1 MALPRVPSVDKPAS
15 SEVSPPDE
23 KNLIVTHSMQ
33 ARRVPS
39 VAETGLTAPS
49 LAISHKNAVLPR
61 EFGDV
66 TLVLHP
72 KKINPKR
79 DPIYS
84 GDAYTARK
92 KFSIWD
98 KPILNEERTKKYLD
112 GLRDEAYSDI
122 KGQKA
127 PLEEENRQ
135 KLNIDKL
142 LLHTRRKIE
151 LSLFGTKSSIN
162 DYSWEHNPHAHLFD
176 RKKMV
181 SADNGDWEMEWEDT
195 PQFKK
200 KLAQKIM
207 GRGDVRGKEYSD
219 RGLRGLL
226 DMFEFQTATDIALL
240 DRLKSYDDIR
250 AKGKER
256 LVSSPQEKA
265 ESINF
270 TQKVSPH
277 YQGDLAHLRGV
288 VARAGYRGVRPS
300 EQLLKERNNPKLKV
314 LSEEHKPISIGKVL
328 DEYADSVKSSKSDYF
343 EAKPRRH
350 FSLGDFSAAV
360 VPREWLDEYK
370 DIFAQHGVRAIP
382 YSTQEEKMAAL
393 KGVAEMDDLLLSEK
407 DEGLVELIKGE
418 LLNELEELAKSEENT
433 DSQDSEELS
442 DNSKCVL
449 TVVTNGIGQMLF
461 IKRADNGKYSVCAGH
476 LDDNESPEDGARREL
491 LEETGLSPEYFTRIY
506 ESHNPNLVCFS
517 AQVNYNQPIHNRNDP
532 DQEGKPMW
540 VDVRN
545 GIPQNIYDNLAGPDD
560 HTNVVRQLFSKE
572 LNLKKSESIW
582 LDAGFMDLSKK
593 GPDEPSAP
601 KSTNTKPPKELKV
614 LHQPKESKE
623 KNLLV
628 VHNTTPEKLEHAHE
642 LGGLV
647 SPSIAIHN
655 KKHSFTGFGDI
666 TLVAHPE
673 MVNPKVTPVFS
684 ADAYTSRHPRANYEI
699 NRNNL
704 ESLAEE
710 MTPHTKKLDLRG
722 FKDELNDEIKIRGV
736 RGAIEGHSVKP
747 VLMDKFLTEKGHH
760 IDRVMEE
767 ADVLHPIVKEK
778 PMQDFFLQYGTNPQ
792 VHSGMSESALY
803 GKKMREAL
811 KQSIDGMIDQVNN
824 SKDLDP
830 SGKEN
835 VINSIKV
842 EHSNLI
848 DNSDPSN
855 WRGYTMPSIIDSYE
869 KLGKLE
875 HNRWGT
881 KSAIEEKIKQ
891 LGLNDEY
898 DKWAINK
905 VKGVQ
910 GTPYIPTTYNRK
922 KAYTPQ
928 NILTMM
934 KRKIR
939 GGEGGNTG
947 LGGARAIGAQKF
959 RNFDQIKNNQGSL
972 VSQKEFEHHKDQNDK
987 DFEKVA
993 NKLLPFREG
1002 NQFMSLDAL
1011 TDALGESFKRGKD
1024 LAHELRRNGFENVP
1038 ADLVDELRKYGKDLL
1053 RMPTEYFE
1061 AKPQRIVKLNEFK
1074 GAAIPENTPAYVTE
1088 LLKQHGINHIERYPM
1103 TEEGRLAAVN
1113 RIAAKDDLHLSE
1125 EDLGFDILRK
1135 DTKE

>member
-1 MALPRVPSVDKPAS
+1 MARPKLPSVTKPAVS
-15 SEVSPPDE
+15 KASPPEE

-33 ARRVPS
+33 VGRVPS
-39 VAETGLTAPS
+39 VADTGLTAPS
-49 LAISHKNAVLPR
+49 LAISHKDANLPQ
-61 EFGDV
+61 EFGNV

-92 KFSIWD
+92 MFSIYD
-98 KPILNEERTKKYLD
+98 KPVLNEERTKKYLD
-112 GLRDEAYSDI
+112 ELRNKSYTDI
-122 KGQKA
+122 KN
-127 PLEEENRQ
+127 NRFPKEQ
-135 KLNIDKL
+135 EKEDLLDVDKKLIPY
-142 LLHTRRKIE
+142 TRRSIE
-151 LSLFGTKSSIN
+151 NSVSSLSF
-162 DYSWEHNPHAHLFD
+162 EHNPYAHLFD
-176 RKKMV
+176 KKKMV
-181 SADNGDWEMEWEDT
+181 GHTNGDWEMEWEDT

-207 GRGDVRGKEYSD
+207 GRGDVRGKEYGPG
-219 RGLRGLL
+219 GLRGLL
-226 DMFEFQTATDIALL
+226 KIKDYSSALDMALL
-240 DRLKSYDDIR
+240 DRLRSYDDIKV
-250 AKGKER
+250 KGKER
-256 LVSSPQEKA
+256 LVSSPQEK
-265 ESINF
+265 SSHVNF
-270 TQKVSPH
+270 TDRVLPH
-277 YQGDLAHLRGV
+277 YGDVEALRGV
-288 VARAGYRGVRPS
+288 VARAGHKGIRHS
-300 EQLLKERNNPKLKV
+300 EQLLKESSGPELEDLPKERVSV
-314 LSEEHKPISIGKVL
+314 LGKVL
-328 DEYADSVKSSKSDYF
+328 DKFADELRSSKSDYF

-360 VPREWLDEYK
+360 VPRQWLDEYK

-393 KGVAEMDDLLLSEK
+393 KGVAEMDNLLLSEK
-407 DEGLVELIKGE
+407 DEGLAELIKSE
-418 LLNELEELAKSEENT
+418 LLNKLEELAKSEEGN
-433 DSQDSEELS
+433 SQEPNEELS
-442 DNSKCVL
+442 DNNKCVL
-449 TVVTNGIGQMLF
+449 TIVTNGIGQMLF
-461 IKRADNGKYSVCAGH
+461 IKRADNGKYSVCTGH

-491 LEETGLSPEYFTRIY
+491 LEETGLSPEYLTRIY
-506 ESHNPNLVCFS
+506 ESHNPNLICYS

-560 HTNVVRQLFSKE
+560 HTNVVRQLFDKE
-572 LNLKKSESIW
+572 LNLKKSELIW

-593 GPDEPSAP
+593 SSDEPLAP
-601 KSTNTKPPKELKV
+601 KSTNTEPPKELKL

-655 KKHSFTGFGDI
+655 KKHPFTAFGDI

-684 ADAYTSRHPRANYEI
+684 ADAYTSRHPRANYEV
-699 NRNNL
+699 NRSKL
-704 ESLAEE
+704 KELGEE
-710 MTPHTKKLDLRG
+710 LVDHADKLGDVYFR
-722 FKDELNDEIKIRGV
+722 DKIEDKVKNSGARA
-736 RGAIEGHSVKP
+736 AIEDHSVKH

-760 IDRVMEE
+760 VDRVMKE
-767 ADVLHPIVKEK
+767 ADIRHPIVKEK

-792 VHSGMSESALY
+792 DLNPGVY

-811 KQSIDGMIDQVNN
+811 KQSIGGMVDQINN
-824 SKDLDP
+824 NKDIGP
-830 SGKEN
+830 SGKQK
-835 VINSIKV
+835 VITSIKAG
-842 EHSNLI
+842 HSDLI
-848 DNSDPSN
+848 DNSDPFN
-855 WRGYTMPSIIDSYE
+855 WRDYTMPQIIDSYNQ
-869 KLGKLE
+869 LGKLE
-875 HNRWGT
+875 HSRWGT
-881 KSAIEEKIKQ
+881 KEAIENKVKD
-891 LGLNDEY
+891 LGLKDEF

-905 VKGVQ
+905 VKGIQ

-922 KAYTPQ
+922 KAYTPD
-928 NILTMM
+928 NILAIM

-939 GGEGGNTG
+939 GGEGDSNG
-947 LGGARAIGAQKF
+947 LLGAKAIGAQKF
-959 RNFDQIKNNQGSL
+959 RSFDQIKNNLGSL
-972 VSQKEFEHHKDQNDK
+972 VSQKEFEGQKDENNK
-987 DFEKVA
+987 AFEKISS
-993 NKLLPFREG
+993 KLLPFREG
-1002 NQFMSLDAL
+1002 NSFMSLDAL
-1011 TDALGESFKRGKD
+1011 TEALGESFKRGKD
-1024 LAHELRRNGFENVP
+1024 LAHELRRSGFDNVP
-1038 ADLVDELRKYGKDLL
+1038 ANLIDELRQYGKDLL

-1088 LLKQHGINHIERYPM
+1088 LLKQHGITNVEKYPM

-1125 EDLGFDILRK
+1125 ADLGFDILRK